1 MRLHEGMRRCL
12 IAILMALALAFAAA
26 GCGPPH
32 VKPPVPRPHVP
43 EQFRDVYDSDLN
55 NLHKHAPGGEPTPG
69 GEYTPGSEY
78 TPADE
83 YGQACYD
90 DPYSYEC

>member
-12 IAILMALALAFAAA
+12 TTILMALALAFAAA

-32 VKPPVPRPHVP
+32 VKVPVPRVH
-43 EQFRDVYDSDLN
+43 EQYREWKDSDLN
-55 NLHKHAPGGEPTPG
+55 NSEIKNLYEHAPRGEPTPSE
-69 GEYTPGSEY
+69 EYA
-78 TPADE
+78 PADE

-90 DPYSYEC
+90 DPYSYDC

>member
-1 MRLHEGMRRCL
+1 MRRCL
-12 IAILMALALAFAAA
+12 ITILMALALAFAAA

-32 VKPPVPRPHVP
+32 VKVPVPRVH
-43 EQFRDVYDSDLN
+43 EQYREWKDSDLN
-55 NLHKHAPGGEPTPG
+55 NSEIKNLYEHAPRGEP
-69 GEYTPGSEY
+69 

-90 DPYSYEC
+90 DPYSYDC